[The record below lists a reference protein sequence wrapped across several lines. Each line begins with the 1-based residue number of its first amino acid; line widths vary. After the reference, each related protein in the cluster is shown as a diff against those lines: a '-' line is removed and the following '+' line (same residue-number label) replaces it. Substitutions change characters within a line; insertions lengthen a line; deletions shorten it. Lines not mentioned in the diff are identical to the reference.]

1 MRGRTLWK
9 LGLQNIAAAPLRTVL
24 TILGMAIGIA
34 AILAVLALGSAGQIQ
49 VRNEMR
55 RLGIDKV
62 WISAAEGTVLS
73 SAEAMQ
79 LAQRFGVQASEMVCF
94 PAEITSRYA
103 AKQAAVIGCTDSYL
117 SMSGIKVLKGRTLY
131 PLEWKEQGRGVLLGH
146 KLAKML
152 KVGLGDIVELL
163 GMPMY
168 VRGVLDTAQSFVKVD
183 IAESAIVPLKALSS
197 WWGDEI
203 HEIVLQVPSE
213 IAPQELA
220 EQTKQWMKSSG
231 KEQIETLTLQMQ
243 MEAADS
249 VITTFVDVLKWVA
262 VICILVGGMGVMNIL
277 LVSVRERR
285 REIGIMK
292 SLGTTR
298 GQICALFLLEA
309 FMYATAGGIIG
320 IVLGQLLTVTA
331 GKSIGIA
338 AAADARDCLI
348 VLMAAMMIGLFFGVL
363 PASRAADLNCVDAL
377 RDE

>member
-34 AILAVLALGSAGQIQ
+34 AVLAVLALGSAGQIQ

-62 WISAAEGTVLS
+62 WISAAQGTALS
-73 SAEAMQ
+73 SGEGMQ

-94 PAEITSRYA
+94 PAEITSHYA

-117 SMSGIKVLKGRTLY
+117 SMSGIEVLKGRMLY

-220 EQTKQWMKSSG
+220 EQTKQWMMSSG

-262 VICILVGGMGVMNIL
+262 VICILVGGIGVMNIL
-277 LVSVRERR
+277 MVSVRERR

-309 FMYATAGGIIG
+309 FMYATAGGIMG
-320 IVLGQLLTVTA
+320 IALGQLLTVTA

-338 AAADARDCLI
+338 AAADARECLV